1 MFIVKQPVLTEK
13 TFNGIKQ
20 RVYVFLVS
28 PKAKKPAIKREIEFI
43 FNVKVTK
50 VNTLQEPWK
59 TKRIGK
65 SVGRLPRNK
74 RAIVTLA
81 EGYGITIYP
90 QEQSAK
96 PPLEEETKPV
106 VEELKTPVEEAANE

>member
-50 VNTLQEPWK
+50 VNTLQEP
-59 TKRIGK
+59 
-65 SVGRLPRNK
+65 
-74 RAIVTLA
+74 
-81 EGYGITIYP
+81 
-90 QEQSAK
+90 
-96 PPLEEETKPV
+96 
-106 VEELKTPVEEAANE
+106 